1 MTLTHFSRKSTGP
14 CFDDLVLIRSSY
26 FAKLLQARGE
36 AYSRPYFGAG
46 SLRHPDETPG
56 DQLHRWANHC
66 QSQPLR
72 QELRKNRWRQNG
84 ENWLSLLTVCFL
96 DSWPQTKSSVT
107 FDTCFWHCFYAL
119 SRGALG
125 FALNGSS
132 FNHFLIG
139 GKISTGNQILWN
151 KPLLKPPSQNPA
163 YHVREHKKGVQE
175 TGVKSGHA
183 FCLGPYIEKTNSVLH
198 HFI

>member
-1 MTLTHFSRKSTGP
+1 MIDPAMDWRGLKDSENAPNSFFPKINRTLFWRFGTE
-14 CFDDLVLIRSSY
+14 RSSY

-139 GKISTGNQILWN
+139 GNSSTANQIL
-151 KPLLKPPSQNPA
+151 
-163 YHVREHKKGVQE
+163 
-175 TGVKSGHA
+175 
-183 FCLGPYIEKTNSVLH
+183 
-198 HFI
+198 